1 MYGYQN
7 LAKPIFSQGGSVKS
21 TRKKSLWKRLFCG
34 EAEGVKPITRSR
46 SNVSREQEFYQ
57 KYGIIW
63 SGSDESS
70 VIHSIV

>member
-7 LAKPIFSQGGSVKS
+7 LAKPIFSQGGVKS

-34 EAEGVKPITRSR
+34 EAEGVKPITRR